1 MANIEF
7 TKDFADKKKGDKW
20 NDCPNILASRLVN
33 SDKAAKYVTKEETK
47 KSK

>member
-7 TKDFADKKKGDKW
+7 TKDFADKKKGNKW

-33 SDKAAKYVTKEETK
+33 SDKVAKYVTKEETK